1 MKYYRHMITMREQL
15 ILERKKDRIQTA
27 LDLLL
32 AVFLAASMYLITIWV
47 LA

>member
-1 MKYYRHMITMREQL
+1 MKYYRHTLTMREQL

-27 LDLLL
+27 LDFLT
-32 AVFLAASMYLITIWV
+32 AVLIAAFIYFITVWV

>member
-15 ILERKKDRIQTA
+15 ILERRKDRVQTA
-27 LDLLL
+27 LDFLTAVLI
-32 AVFLAASMYLITIWV
+32 AVFLYFITVWV